1 MSSSKARLASSEL
14 SVARQSIGG
23 DVADE
28 TKIQLFDPMQ
38 PKLERLRPEMLEPY
52 QIEEAV
58 EGPDLRAHWRTIQK
72 RRWTILSI
80 LLVVLTIVS
89 IVTWKQK
96 SVYRADALLE
106 IQKENANIPTVQE
119 LFQLENVSDN
129 YLETQYKVL
138 QSETLARRVIDQL
151 HLERDSE
158 FNPPK
163 NGWFQAKAQ
172 AAAPTPDSLV
182 DPDVEQTVLREFRDR
197 LSVDPVRR
205 SRLVQISFESE
216 DPKVAAQ
223 AANAL
228 AENYIQGNLESRW
241 QAAQKA
247 SEWLSQQLQSF
258 KVKLE
263 KSEDDLQEY
272 AQKNG
277 LLFLETQKGDTENIV
292 NERLR
297 QLQDELTKAQ
307 AERYAKESLY
317 RLTQSGDYSALPGI
331 VDNKLMQELTAR
343 LAELERQKAALT
355 PTFNRDYPKM
365 KEIQSQIDENE
376 RRLAE
381 ERKRAAQGIVDDYLA
396 ATRRESLVR
405 EAFEQQQN
413 QANTVAGRTVQY
425 NILKREVDTNKQ
437 LYEGLLQRLK
447 EAGVSAGM
455 NASNIRVVDAAVPP
469 TRPIRPRPVLNL
481 GLALLL
487 GLGCGIGMAFL
498 QEHLDNTLKN
508 SDDIER
514 VLRVPTLALIPSRES
529 LNHGNTGVYGL
540 LENKTSRKNGT
551 GKLTLLEKHPGKT
564 WIRIDGNGT
573 QHSALSEAFRGL
585 RTSVLLSAAGRPPR
599 SLTFV
604 SAEPGEGKTTVASNL
619 SISLAQLGKR
629 VLLIDGDMRRPCIHK
644 LFNIE
649 VNSGGLVTY
658 LTGEEGWSH
667 LVRPTGI
674 VNLDCLVCGPVP
686 PNPSELLSSDRM
698 QTLIL
703 EAMAEYQFVL
713 IDAPPLL
720 NVTDGRIL
728 ATMVD
733 GALLVV
739 RGGYTPQELV
749 QRAQLH
755 VRDVGAHLIGVVLN
769 DVDVRHNGYYQSHY
783 GYGSYGESKGQ
794 IEKT

>member
-1 MSSSKARLASSEL
+1 
-14 SVARQSIGG
+14 
-23 DVADE
+23 
-28 TKIQLFDPMQ
+28 
-38 PKLERLRPEMLEPY
+38 LERLRPDLTEPY
-52 QIEEAV
+52 QSEEAAD
-58 EGPDLRAHWRTIQK
+58 GTDLRAYWRTIQK
-72 RRWTILSI
+72 RRWTVLSI
-80 LLVVLTIVS
+80 VLVIFTMAS
-89 IVTWKQK
+89 IMTWKQK
-96 SVYRADALLE
+96 PIYRAAALVE

-138 QSETLARRVIDQL
+138 QSATLARRVMNQL

-163 NGWFQAKAQ
+163 EGWLQSQAHAS
-172 AAAPTPDSLV
+172 APIPEPAV
-182 DPDVEQTVLREFRDR
+182 DPDVEQVVLREFKDR

-205 SRLVQISFESE
+205 SRLVQISFESQ
-216 DPKVAAQ
+216 DPQVAAQ
-223 AANAL
+223 AVNAL
-228 AENYIQGNLESRW
+228 VANFIQENLESRW
-241 QAAQKA
+241 LSAQKA
-247 SEWLSQQLQSF
+247 SEWLSQQLESF
-258 KVKLE
+258 KAKLE

-297 QLQDELTKAQ
+297 ELQDELTKAQ
-307 AERYAKESLY
+307 ADRYAKESLY
-317 RLTQSGDYSALPGI
+317 RLTEADDYSALPGV

-343 LAELERQKAALT
+343 LAEFERQKAALT
-355 PTFNRDYPKM
+355 PTFTGDYPKM
-365 KEIQSQIDENE
+365 KEIQSQIDQSE
-376 RRLAE
+376 RRLDA

-396 ATRRESLVR
+396 ATRRENLVR
-405 EAFEQQQN
+405 TAFEQQQN
-413 QANTVAGRTVQY
+413 QANLVAGRAVQY
-425 NILKREVDTNKQ
+425 NILKREVETNKQ

-455 NASNIRVVDAAVPP
+455 NASNIRVVDAAVSP
-469 TRPIRPRPVLNL
+469 TRPVRPRPILNL
-481 GLALLL
+481 SLALLL
-487 GLGCGIGMAFL
+487 GLCLGVSTAFL

-508 SDDIER
+508 SADVER
-514 VLRVPTLALIPSRES
+514 ILRVPALALIPSRES
-529 LNHGNTGVYGL
+529 LSYGSSSVYGL
-540 LENKTSRKNGT
+540 VGNGTSRHRANGN
-551 GKLTLLEKHPGKT
+551 GLGIFAALTKPSGKT

-604 SAEPGEGKTTVASNL
+604 SAEPGEGKTTVAGNL

-629 VLLIDGDMRRPCIHK
+629 VLLVDGDMRRPCVHK

-649 VNSGGLVTY
+649 EREGGLVTF
-658 LTGEEGWSH
+658 LTGEDGWSH
-667 LVRPTGI
+667 LVRPTGAT
-674 VNLDCLVCGPVP
+674 NLDCLICGPVP

-698 QTLIL
+698 QQLIV
-703 EAMAEYQFVL
+703 EATREYQFVL

-733 GALLVV
+733 GAVLVV
-739 RGGYTPQELV
+739 RGGYTPQEL
-749 QRAQLH
+749 AQQAQFH
-755 VRDVGAHLIGVVLN
+755 VRDVGARLIGVVLN
-769 DVDVRHNGYYQSHY
+769 DVDLRHHGYYQGYYHY
-783 GYGSYGESKGQ
+783 GSQ
-794 IEKT
+794 DEKMSERPKS

>member
-1 MSSSKARLASSEL
+1 M
-14 SVARQSIGG
+14 
-23 DVADE
+23 ADE
-28 TKIQLFDPMQ
+28 SKIQLFDPMQ
-38 PKLERLRPEMLEPY
+38 RKLERPRPELLEPY
-52 QIEEAV
+52 QVEEAV

-72 RRWTILSI
+72 RRWTVLSI
-80 LLVVLTIVS
+80 LLVTLTIVS
-89 IVTWKQK
+89 IVTFREKAI
-96 SVYRADALLE
+96 YRADALLE

-163 NGWFQAKAQ
+163 DGWIQAKTH
-172 AAAPTPDSLV
+172 AAAPNPNSTI
-182 DPDVEQTVLREFRDR
+182 DPDVQQTVLKEFKDR
-197 LSVDPVRR
+197 LSIDPVRR
-205 SRLVQISFESE
+205 SRLVQISFESQ

-223 AANAL
+223 VVNSL
-228 AENYIQGNLESRW
+228 AENYIQQNLESRW

-247 SEWLSQQLQSF
+247 SEWLSQQLESF
-258 KVKLE
+258 KAKLE
-263 KSEDDLQEY
+263 KSEDDLQGY

-307 AERYAKESLY
+307 AERYAKESIY
-317 RLTQSGDYSALPGI
+317 RLTESGDYSALPGV

-343 LAELERQKAALT
+343 LSELERQKAALA
-355 PTFNRDYPKM
+355 PTFTNDYPKV
-365 KEIQSQIDENE
+365 KEIQSQIDEIA
-376 RRLAE
+376 RRLNE

-396 ATRRESLVR
+396 ATRREKLVR

-413 QANTVAGRTVQY
+413 QANLVAGRTVQY

-455 NASNIRVVDAAVPP
+455 NASNIRVVDAAVPA
-469 TRPIRPRPVLNL
+469 TRPVRPRPVLNL

-487 GLGCGIGMAFL
+487 GLGCGIAMAFL

-514 VLRVPTLALIPSRES
+514 VLRVPALALIPSRES
-529 LNHGNTGVYGL
+529 LEHGSSGVYGL
-540 LENKTSRKNGT
+540 AEKVASHHNGNGNRAIVHLDKRS
-551 GKLTLLEKHPGKT
+551 GKA
-564 WIRIDGNGT
+564 WVRIDGNGT
-573 QHSALSEAFRGL
+573 HHSALSEAFRGL

-629 VLLIDGDMRRPCIHK
+629 VLLIDGDMRRPCVHK

-649 VNSGGLVTY
+649 ENSGGLVTF
-658 LTGEEGWSH
+658 LTGDEGWSH
-667 LVRPTGI
+667 LIRPTG
-674 VNLDCLVCGPVP
+674 VPNLDCLICGPVP

-698 QTLIL
+698 LTLMF
-703 EAMAEYQFVL
+703 EVMREYEFVL

-728 ATMVD
+728 ATMVE
-733 GALLVV
+733 GAILVV
-739 RGGYTPQELV
+739 RGGTTPQELA
-749 QRAQLH
+749 QQAQLH
-755 VRDVGAHLIGVVLN
+755 VRDVGARLIGVVLN
-769 DVDVRHNGYYQSHY
+769 DVDVRHNGYYRGY
-783 GYGSYGESKGQ
+783 YRYGSYGESKGQ
-794 IEKT
+794 IEKN

>member
-1 MSSSKARLASSEL
+1 VS
-14 SVARQSIGG
+14 
-23 DVADE
+23 DE
-28 TKIQLFDPMQ
+28 NKIQPYEPARSGLD
-38 PKLERLRPEMLEPY
+38 RVRPELIEPY
-52 QIEEAV
+52 QGEEPAQ
-58 EGPDLRAHWRTIQK
+58 GPDLRAYWRTIHK
-72 RRWTILSI
+72 RRRTVLSI
-80 LLVVLTIVS
+80 ILVTLTITM

-96 SVYRADALLE
+96 PVYRANSLLE

-163 NGWFQAKAQ
+163 HEWLQTEAH
-172 AAAPTPDSLV
+172 AAPFTEVSKIDA
-182 DPDVEQTVLREFRDR
+182 DVEQVVLREFKDR

-205 SRLVQISFESE
+205 SRLVQVSFEAQ
-216 DPKVAAQ
+216 DAKVAAQ
-223 AANAL
+223 VVNAL
-228 AENYIQGNLESRW
+228 AANYIQENLESRW
-241 QAAQKA
+241 QSAQKA
-247 SEWLSQQLQSF
+247 SEWLSQQLESF
-258 KVKLE
+258 KAKLE

-297 QLQDELTKAQ
+297 ELQDELTKAQ
-307 AERYAKESLY
+307 AERYVKESLY
-317 RLTQSGDYSALPGI
+317 RLTEAGDYSALPGV

-343 LAELERQKAALT
+343 LAELERQKAALA
-355 PTFNRDYPKM
+355 PTFTSDYPKM
-365 KEIQSQIDENE
+365 KEIQSQVDQTE
-376 RRLAE
+376 RRLEA
-381 ERKRAAQGIVDDYLA
+381 ERKRAVQGIVDDYLA
-396 ATRRESLVR
+396 ATRRENLVR
-405 EAFEQQQN
+405 AAFERQQS
-413 QANTVAGRTVQY
+413 QANLVAGRAVQY

-469 TRPIRPRPVLNL
+469 TRPVRPRPILNL
-481 GLALLL
+481 SLALLF
-487 GLGCGIGMAFL
+487 GLCFGVGTAFL

-508 SDDIER
+508 SSDVER
-514 VLRVPTLALIPSRES
+514 ILGVPALALIPSQES
-529 LNHGNTGVYGL
+529 LINGNASVYEL
-540 LENKTSRKNGT
+540 VSRGTAHHRTKGNGN
-551 GKLTLLEKHPGKT
+551 GDGDLAPIVKQHSGRT
-564 WIRIDGNGT
+564 WVRIDGNGT

-585 RTSVLLSAAGRPPR
+585 RTSVLLSSAGRPPR

-629 VLLIDGDMRRPCIHK
+629 VLLVDGDMRRPCVHK

-649 VNSGGLVTY
+649 ERSGGLVTF
-658 LTGEEGWSH
+658 LTGEEGWGH
-667 LVRPTGI
+667 LVRYTG
-674 VNLDCLVCGPVP
+674 VPNLDCLICGPVP

-698 QTLIL
+698 QRVIL
-703 EAMAEYQFVL
+703 EAMREYQFVL

-733 GALLVV
+733 GVVLVV
-739 RGGYTPQELV
+739 RGGCTPQEL
-749 QRAQLH
+749 AQQAQFH
-755 VRDVGAHLIGVVLN
+755 VRDVGARLIGVVLN
-769 DVDVRHNGYYQSHY
+769 DVDLRHDGYYQSY
-783 GYGSYGESKGQ
+783 YRYGSYGENQGQ
-794 IEKT
+794 SENN

>member
-1 MSSSKARLASSEL
+1 VLWAAQ
-14 SVARQSIGG
+14 QSIGG

-38 PKLERLRPEMLEPY
+38 AKLERVRPELLEPY
-52 QIEEAV
+52 LTEEAV

-80 LLVVLTIVS
+80 LLVALTIVS

-96 SVYRADALLE
+96 PIYRADALLE

-163 NGWFQAKAQ
+163 AGWFQAKAQ
-172 AAAPTPDSLV
+172 AAALIPDSGV
-182 DPDVEQTVLREFRDR
+182 DPDAAQTVLREFKDR
-197 LSVDPVRR
+197 LSIDPVRR

-223 AANAL
+223 AVNAL

-258 KVKLE
+258 KAKLE
-263 KSEDDLQEY
+263 KSEDDLQDY
-272 AQKNG
+272 VQKNG
-277 LLFLETQKGDTENIV
+277 LLFLETQKGDIENIV

-307 AERYAKESLY
+307 AERYAKESVY
-317 RLTQSGDYSALPGI
+317 RLTESGDYSALPGV

-376 RRLAE
+376 RVLAE

-396 ATRRESLVR
+396 ATRRETLVR

-487 GLGCGIGMAFL
+487 GLGSGIGLAFL

-529 LNHGNTGVYGL
+529 LIHGKAGVYGL
-540 LENKTSRKNGT
+540 IEHKSSHNNGD
-551 GKLTLLEKHPGKT
+551 GKPTHLEKHPGKP

-585 RTSVLLSAAGRPPR
+585 RTSVLLSAAGHPPR

-649 VNSGGLVTY
+649 DRTGGLVNY
-658 LTGEEGWSH
+658 LTGNERWNQ

-674 VNLDCLVCGPVP
+674 FNLDSLVCGPVP

-703 EAMAEYQFVL
+703 EAMAAYQFVL

-733 GALLVV
+733 GTLLVV

-769 DVDVRHNGYYQSHY
+769 DVDVRHNGYYQSYY
-783 GYGSYGESKGQ
+783 GYGSYGANKAQ
-794 IEKT
+794 LEKN